1 MSRRIPKE
9 RKYEMYKA
17 ILELKDLDEC
27 IAFFDDICAIT
38 ELRSMEQ
45 RFEVATMLKQDKVYT
60 EIMKETSASSAT
72 ISRVNRMLNSGT
84 GCLAK
89 VIERLEE
96 SEETEEA

>member
-60 EIMKETSASSAT
+60 EIMQKTKASSAT

-84 GCLAK
+84 GCLSE
-89 VIERLEE
+89 VIDRMQEDQ
-96 SEETEEA
+96 

>member
-17 ILELKDLDEC
+17 ILELNDLDEC

-60 EIMKETSASSAT
+60 EIMQKTKASSAT

-84 GCLAK
+84 GCLSQ
-89 VIERLEE
+89 VIDRMQEDQ
-96 SEETEEA
+96 